1 MTSKKNATYFEK
13 VYNNAVELFAYL
25 CEEFKLDPIKDI
37 LCHSEVYQL
46 GYGSNH
52 ADVMH
57 WFPKHGKT
65 MDTFR
70 SDVKS
75 KLAKSTVPVKP
86 ITPKS
91 SKEDII
97 WAQEQYNKLLPVIPN
112 IIPLK
117 TNGEYDAQTRIAALI
132 YLDMLGWGK
141 GMETSGKCIGMNTIK
156 ALASG
161 RKKVINKTPSHNRL
175 GDVFYINSMFRFF
188 LISFSLILILNFCS
202 MPASPIN
209 CRHNPRYST
218 TNLYLVSSFSTGI

>member
-1 MTSKKNATYFEK
+1 MLKKNEKYFTD
-13 VYNNAVELFAYL
+13 VYKNAVELFAML
-25 CEEFKLDPIKDI
+25 CHEFKLDPIKDI

-57 WFPKHGKT
+57 WFPKHNKS

-70 SDVKS
+70 SDVKAR
-75 KLAKSTVPVKP
+75 LAKSTVPVKP
-86 ITPKS
+86 VTPKS

-141 GMETSGKCIGMNTIK
+141 GMETSGKCIGINTIK

-161 RKKVINKTPSHNRL
+161 RKK
-175 GDVFYINSMFRFF
+175 
-188 LISFSLILILNFCS
+188 
-202 MPASPIN
+202 
-209 CRHNPRYST
+209 
-218 TNLYLVSSFSTGI
+218 